1 MSHQLNTE
9 NLTSKVKNAAGKIKD
24 EVEDTDA
31 KEILN
36 HPSSS
41 LKKSAT
47 TIVDAV
53 QEVADEFKRS
63 SKDATE
69 ALKEYSNHLGHYA
82 KRHPWRIAFSVG
94 AASLVLGFFLMPSR
108 RSSSQA

>member
-1 MSHQLNTE
+1 MGHQLNTE
-9 NLTSKVKNAAGKIKD
+9 NLANKAKNAAGKIKD
-24 EVEDTDA
+24 EVANTDV
-31 KEILN
+31 KDVLD
-36 HPSSS
+36 HPGAT

-69 ALKEYSNHLGHYA
+69 AVKEYSTYLGDYA
-82 KRHPWRIAFSVG
+82 KRHPWRIAISLG
-94 AASLVLGFFLMPSR
+94 AASLVLGFFLMPAR
-108 RSSSQA
+108 RSSDQT